1 LHAQTEISAYMH
13 FRRASQE
20 LAGAVK
26 VIIVAM
32 EANEGLVQQGF
43 SLLSTL
49 VSVPKDDPS
58 YIASE
63 RDPVLIQLEAQAE
76 GMVRVL
82 EKYPEHESVRKDGVQ
97 VLRQMWAE
105 DEGSARSK
113 LLMLKQQIR
122 SKVAA
127 QLLEEVFEIGKRGK
141 KR

>member
-1 LHAQTEISAYMH
+1 MHAQTEISAYMH
-13 FRRASQE
+13 FRCASQE

-32 EANEGLVQQGF
+32 EANEGLVQEGF

>member
-1 LHAQTEISAYMH
+1 MH

>member
-1 LHAQTEISAYMH
+1 MH
-13 FRRASQE
+13 FWRASQE